1 MDIKIKNIC
10 LILFISISAVF
21 ANADMPFKT
30 QFSYEKI
37 YELKADGT
45 IITKSTEN
53 VVISESL
60 EDKAQVISAWE
71 RDCTSEQ
78 RKTIQELL
86 DSMERLIQAPETDEN
101 NKRIL
106 TDIGEAYKVMIRV
119 IECKLK
125 ANPDGNT
132 ADVNYFAKW
141 SPEDIETINKG
152 LSAINKKEYFAK
164 IEKRE
169 NIIIVKIPRPKEAV
183 KKMKFLV
190 EGKLIQMIPTY
201 HEKDGNYYVIKD
213 ANKIRD
219 SEIYVT
225 FRPMISTPAPAVT
238 QTATAKKISPTPTE
252 GKTDKN
258 SVNLFGTELP
268 IKPNDLFWLVAIIIG
283 LIGILI
289 VAAFVRMK
297 IKSEKEGLSVKREK
311 ELVTW
316 AKKEELPGKST
327 LGTERESAKPK
338 KTFFA
343 GGEITSPASKPL
355 PKENDVFVETKPY
368 VAASE
373 KPKPESTIAE
383 SKDKFEVT
391 SDKKMEIV
399 EAKET
404 DTKKEELSEADLK
417 TIERAIA
424 ALEPTKAKYQP
435 EQLRKVML
443 EMGYKEHVAEYIINK
458 LYKK

>member
-1 MDIKIKNIC
+1 MQMKYKKFAIIFFVLTFAI
-10 LILFISISAVF
+10 F
-21 ANADMPFKT
+21 ANANLPLVNL
-30 QFSYEKI
+30 FSYEKI

-45 IITKSTEN
+45 IVTTSRDN
-53 VVISESL
+53 VLIIGSS
-60 EDKAQVISAWE
+60 EDKAQIISAWE
-71 RDCTSEQ
+71 RDCSSEQ
-78 RKTIQELL
+78 RKLIQEALGHVEKI
-86 DSMERLIQAPETDEN
+86 SQSPETDEN
-101 NKRIL
+101 INRTL
-106 TDIGEAYKVMIRV
+106 ADVGESYKVVIRV
-119 IECKLK
+119 LECKFK

-141 SPEDIETINKG
+141 SPEDIETMNKG
-152 LSAINKKEYFAK
+152 LSAMNEKEYFAK

-169 NIIIVKIPRPKEAV
+169 NLIIVKIPRPKEAV

-190 EGKLIQMIPTY
+190 EGKLVQMIPTY
-201 HEKDGNYYVIKD
+201 HDKDGNYYVIKE

-225 FRPMISTPAPAVT
+225 FRPMISTPAPLVT
-238 QTATAKKISPTPTE
+238 QTSTAKKISPTPTE

-258 SVNLFGTELP
+258 VVNLFGTELP
-268 IKPNDLFWLVAIIIG
+268 IKPKDLFWLVAIIIW

-297 IKSEKEGLSVKREK
+297 IKSKKEGLSAKREK

-316 AKKEELPGKST
+316 VKKEGLQEKPTFS
-327 LGTERESAKPK
+327 TERESAEPK
-338 KTFFA
+338 RPLFL
-343 GGEITSPASKPL
+343 GGEVTSPASKPL

-368 VAASE
+368 VVASE
-373 KPKPESTIAE
+373 KSKPESTIAE
-383 SKDKFEVT
+383 SKDKFEVAANA
-391 SDKKMEIV
+391 KREIV

-443 EMGYKEHVAEYIINK
+443 EMGYKEHVAEHIINK